1 MKLNHILSMALF
13 SSLVTP
19 SVYADQNTEAL
30 AKAAQNPIANMISL
44 PFQNNTNL
52 NIGPNEETQN
62 ILNIQPVYPF
72 SLNDDWNVITRTII
86 PVTSQPDVLT
96 PLGDG
101 RVNGIGDVSFS
112 AFFSPKVSD
121 ITWGVGPVFVL
132 PTASNDALGSDK
144 WAGGIS
150 AVALAMPGKWVIGGL
165 ISNIWSFAGS
175 GDADINLF
183 TLQPFINYNF
193 EGVWYA
199 TTAPIIT
206 ANWEADND
214 HKWTVPLGG
223 GFGKIFKIGNQ
234 PINAQLSL
242 YNNVVTPDDYGSEW
256 QVRTQVQFLFP
267 K

>member
-1 MKLNHILSMALF
+1 MKTTLKTLSLAAL
-13 SSLVTP
+13 LIP
-19 SVYADQNTEAL
+19 GIALADKSTEEL

-52 NIGPNEETQN
+52 NIGPDDSTQN
-62 ILNIQPVYPF
+62 ILNVQPVYPF

-86 PVTSQPDVLT
+86 PITSNPSVLT
-96 PLGDG
+96 GDG
-101 RVNGIGDVSFS
+101 RINGIGDTTFT
-112 AFFSPKVSD
+112 AFFSPKSSE
-121 ITWGVGPVFVL
+121 ITWGVGPVLVM

-144 WAGGIS
+144 WSAGLS
-150 AVALAMPGKWVIGGL
+150 AVALAMPGKWVVGGV
-165 ISNIWSFAGS
+165 ISNVWSFAGS
-175 GDADINLF
+175 GNGKINFF

-193 EGVWYA
+193 DGGWYA

-206 ANWEADND
+206 ANWEADSD

-234 PINAQLSL
+234 PINGQLSL
-242 YNNVVTPDDYGSEW
+242 YNNVVTPDDFGAQW
-256 QVRTQVQFLFP
+256 QVRAQLQFLFP